1 MEVSQDIVNE
11 MKEEIGSDL
20 FAKLLDMFKKGQVS
34 VAELMQIPREELD
47 NLHQFARQAIV
58 RKYYDKAE
66 KVLAMLTSVDP
77 YTAEYWVTYGTILQI
92 NEDWEM
98 ARFAFTTALN
108 RNSKL
113 LEAYVRAA
121 ECDIHLKSPGYALDI
136 LKAAYLLPAKDSQ
149 DIELMNRAKKL
160 QLIAEKMEPGE
171 FDRVETYADMA
182 EEDNNN

>member
-1 MEVSQDIVNE
+1 MEVSPDVVNE
-11 MKEEIGSDL
+11 MKEEIGPDL
-20 FAKLLDMFKKGQVS
+20 FNKLLDMFKQGQVS

-58 RKYYDKAE
+58 RKDYDTAD

-77 YTAEYWVTYGTILQI
+77 YTAEYWLTYGIVLQI
-92 NEDWEM
+92 NENWEM

-108 RNSKL
+108 RSSKL

-136 LKAAYLLPAKDSQ
+136 LKAAFLLPAKDSQ
-149 DIELMNRAKKL
+149 EIELMNRAKKL

-171 FDRVETYADMA
+171 FDRPEIDADMA
-182 EEDNNN
+182 EDDNDN